1 LDSDVTLAINFSAV
15 QFQDKTFPDFLEQV
29 LRSSA
34 LPPNRIELEITETA
48 LLNETA
54 TTQDM
59 LDRFRSIGV
68 GVSLDD
74 FGTGYSSLSH
84 LRTFPFSKIK
94 IDGSFV
100 RDLGRDASSVAVIRA
115 VCNIGQILGTSVVAE
130 CVETE
135 EQLQFLARAGCTH
148 VQGYLL
154 GKPEPAATIGAVLS
168 QFSPTQV
175 SRFLA
180 A

>member
-1 LDSDVTLAINFSAV
+1 GLDSDVTLAINFPAV

-29 LRSSA
+29 LRSSS
-34 LPPNRIELEITETA
+34 LPPGRIELEITETA

-94 IDGSFV
+94 IDG
-100 RDLGRDASSVAVIRA
+100 
-115 VCNIGQILGTSVVAE
+115 
-130 CVETE
+130 
-135 EQLQFLARAGCTH
+135 
-148 VQGYLL
+148 
-154 GKPEPAATIGAVLS
+154 
-168 QFSPTQV
+168 
-175 SRFLA
+175 
-180 A
+180 